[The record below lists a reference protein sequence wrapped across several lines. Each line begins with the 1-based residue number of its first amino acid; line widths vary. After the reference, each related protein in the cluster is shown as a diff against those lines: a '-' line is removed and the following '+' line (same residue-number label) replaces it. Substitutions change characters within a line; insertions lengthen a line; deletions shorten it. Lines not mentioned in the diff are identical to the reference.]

1 MRVKIHGMRASN
13 MVLRSLYDASKAF
26 YRIKTVFDPKIKTSN
41 MILRT
46 IRSVYDA
53 SNAFSR
59 TTTVFEAVFDPKTK
73 TSNMVVR
80 SVYDASKAF

>member
-1 MRVKIHGMRASN
+1 
-13 MVLRSLYDASKAF
+13 
-26 YRIKTVFDPKIKTSN
+26 

-80 SVYDASKAF
+80 SVYDASNAF